1 VGKFCEGARLQG
13 RFVVGGGGFNRIKK
27 LYYIMKSYYLSLI
40 LILTA
45 ACSSPQ
51 TKKAPVDT
59 SAFISDATISSVI
72 DSIKIST
79 PSADAV
85 LLEKGVRHAASL
97 WREKDGTKTD
107 FSKFVQSNYITD
119 PGKRQGAFRKISN
132 YFESLIGN
140 YNEITLDLKKNLDEA
155 TGEIDE
161 IDRMFGTYSV
171 SSHLSD
177 DFYSN
182 KIAFYIALNFPYYT
196 LEEKE
201 RLGPGWNRDEW
212 AMARL
217 GDYFI
222 SRVPAELNQALST
235 AVGNAEMYIA
245 EYNICMGHLLTDDGR
260 QLFPGDMV
268 LLSHWNLRDELK
280 ASYAGGKEGIEK
292 QDMIYKVMEHIIN
305 QDIPEIIINNP
316 GYEWAPFT
324 NKVTKSGT
332 QVEAAAESDK
342 RYEHI
347 ANIFRA
353 MKDIDPFNPE
363 MNTAILRKFS
373 GEMEISQEEVE
384 ALFDSYMSSPL
395 LVQLGALIKERL
407 GRDLKPYDIWYD
419 GFKSRSSFPED
430 LLTSKTSSLYP
441 NPAAFKSHLPV
452 FLKKL
457 GWSQE
462 RAKYLS
468 DKIVV
473 DPARGS
479 GHAAG
484 AAMKGSH
491 AHLRTRIG
499 EKGMDYKGY
508 SIAVHEF
515 GHNVEQT
522 ISLYDVDNYMM
533 SGVPNTAVTE
543 ALAYVF
549 QDRDLF
555 LLDMKDNNP
564 EKEKMEILDAAW
576 SLMEIMGVGM
586 VEMQVWKWLY
596 ENPDATPLQ
605 LKESMIKI
613 SRDTW
618 NKYFAPVIGIK
629 DSPILSIYSHMVEVP
644 LYLPNYSY
652 GYIAQFQ
659 IEDYLRDKK
668 LADEVDRMFKQGRL
682 TPQQW
687 MLGAVSAKIS
697 VQPILNKLEE
707 VLK

>member
-1 VGKFCEGARLQG
+1 M
-13 RFVVGGGGFNRIKK
+13 
-27 LYYIMKSYYLSLI
+27 MKSFYLSLI
-40 LILTA
+40 LILAA
-45 ACSSPQ
+45 ACSSPLA
-51 TKKAPVDT
+51 KKAPADSSLV
-59 SAFISDATISSVI
+59 ISDATILSVT
-72 DSIKIST
+72 DSIKVLN
-79 PSADAV
+79 PSADAAM
-85 LLEKGVRHAASL
+85 LEKGVRHAASL
-97 WREKDGTKTD
+97 WRIDDGTNTD
-107 FSKFVQSNYITD
+107 FSKFVKSNYISD
-119 PGKRQGAFRKISN
+119 HGKRLLAFRKISS
-132 YFESLIGN
+132 YFESVFGN

-182 KIAFYIALNFPYYT
+182 KIAFYIALNFPYFT

-201 RLGPGWNRDEW
+201 KLGPAWSRDEW

-222 SRVPAELNQALST
+222 SRVPAGLNQALNT
-235 AVGNAEMYIA
+235 ATGNAEMYIA
-245 EYNICMGHLLTDDGR
+245 EYNICMGHLRTDDGR

-280 ASYAGGKEGIEK
+280 ANYAGGKEGIEK
-292 QDMIYKVMEHIIN
+292 QEMIYKVMEHIIN
-305 QDIPEIIINNP
+305 QDIPQAVINNP
-316 GYEWAPFT
+316 EYEWAPFA
-324 NKVTKSGT
+324 NKVTKGGAP
-332 QVEAAAESDK
+332 VEAAAEPDT
-342 RYEHI
+342 RYGHI
-347 ANIFRA
+347 VSIFRA
-353 MKDIDPFNPE
+353 MKDIDPYNPE
-363 MNTAILRKFS
+363 MKTAILRKFS

-384 ALFDSYMSSPL
+384 SLFDSYMSSPQ
-395 LVQLGALIKERL
+395 LVKLGALIRERL

-441 NPAAFKSHLPV
+441 NPQAFKARMSEMLQ
-452 FLKKL
+452 KL
-457 GWSQE
+457 GWSGE
-462 RAKYLS
+462 RAEYIS

-484 AAMKGSH
+484 AAMKGSM

-533 SGVPNTAVTE
+533 AGVPNTAVTE

-555 LLDMKDNNP
+555 LLEMKDNNP
-564 EKEKMEILDAAW
+564 EKKKMETLDAAW

-586 VEMQVWKWLY
+586 VEMKAWKWLY
-596 ENPDATPLQ
+596 ENPDATPAQ
-605 LKESMIKI
+605 LKESIISI

-629 DSPILSIYSHMVEVP
+629 DSPILAIYSHMVEVP

-652 GYIAQFQ
+652 GHIVQFQ
-659 IEDYLRDKK
+659 IEDYLRGKK

-687 MLGAVSAKIS
+687 MMGAVGEKIS
-697 VQPILNKLEE
+697 AQPILNKLEE
-707 VLK
+707 VLQ